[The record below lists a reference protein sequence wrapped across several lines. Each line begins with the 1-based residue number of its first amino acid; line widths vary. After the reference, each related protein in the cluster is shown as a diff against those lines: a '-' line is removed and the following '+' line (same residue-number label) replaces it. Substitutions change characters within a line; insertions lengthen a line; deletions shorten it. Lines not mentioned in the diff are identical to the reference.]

1 MALQAGFGR
10 TLINPPSHIPAGT
23 WMAQKHVRASGLDM
37 DLRATALVL
46 SDGPLSVAIID
57 LDLCFL
63 SDTQAAALRQA
74 VHEST
79 GIAPDRVLPFCSH
92 THAGPVILET
102 YRGEGEDQV
111 NNYVRLLPDLAAGA
125 AVQAVQSQ
133 QPVRVEAGCGH
144 SDIGVNRD
152 LLLPDGRMITGCN
165 PDGFRDREVGVI
177 RFDSLDGKP
186 VGSIVNYACH
196 PTVLGPGNT
205 LVSPDYPGSTRQI
218 VEQLT
223 GAPCL
228 FLQGAAGN
236 MGPVETFVD
245 DAAVARRLGTRLGL
259 EAARVFLT
267 LDTRPVE
274 RRLKDVT
281 ASGAQLARYE
291 DVPIDAPPPRLKLA
305 SAYVDLPVRSPLADV
320 YESAPEQLTAWNAR
334 LSELQGGNGA
344 AADIAVALQ
353 QVTRL
358 ALRADRMER
367 YRSKQ
372 SLGVETHAVSMGAAA
387 LVAVAGEPYC
397 EIGVAVKK
405 KSPFPNKTLVAGYL
419 GGDMMY
425 IPTADIFAC
434 DPPPMEV
441 DNSPYTPEAEKIVT
455 GHLIRLLESL

>member
-46 SDGPLSVAIID
+46 SDGPLSIAIID

-63 SDTQAAALRQA
+63 SDTQAAAVRQA
-74 VHEST
+74 VHEGI

-152 LLLPDGRMITGCN
+152 QLLPDGRIITGCN
-165 PDGFRDREVGVI
+165 PDGFCDRDVGVI
-177 RFDSLDGKP
+177 RFDSLDGEP

-218 VEQLT
+218 VERLT

-236 MGPVETFVD
+236 MGPIETFVD
-245 DAAVARRLGTRLGL
+245 DAAVARRLGTCLGL

-274 RRLKDVT
+274 RRLKEVT

-291 DVPIDAPPPRLKLA
+291 DVPIDAPPQRLKLA
-305 SAYVDLPVRSPLADV
+305 SACVDLPVRSPLAEV
-320 YESAPEQLTAWNAR
+320 YESAPAQLTEWNAR
-334 LSELQGGNGA
+334 LAELQGGNGA

-372 SLGVETHAVSMGAAA
+372 SLGVETQALSIGGTA

-397 EIGVAVKK
+397 EIGVAVKEN
-405 KSPFPNKTLVAGYL
+405 SPFPNKTLVAGYL

-425 IPTADIFAC
+425 IPTADVFAC